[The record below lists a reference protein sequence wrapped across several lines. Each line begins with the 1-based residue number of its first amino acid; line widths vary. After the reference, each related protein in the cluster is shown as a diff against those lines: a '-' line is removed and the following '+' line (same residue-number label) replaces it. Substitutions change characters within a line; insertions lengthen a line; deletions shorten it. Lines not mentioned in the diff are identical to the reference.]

1 MSPLIM
7 THQHHAGSTNNII
20 KQDNEIK
27 GVQVWKEDI
36 KLSLFANDTITYL
49 GNQANQQQKSFLLWG
64 TLLRLK
70 ISNLISVPR
79 IHSVLT
85 VKRKKK
91 KKRPFY
97 LRPETSLFISAL

>member
-7 THQHHAGSTNNII
+7 TFQHHAGSTNNTI

-49 GNQANQQQKSFLLWG
+49 GNQANQQQSFLRPVSDYSKVAG
-64 TLLRLK
+64 CMVNIQRQLLSYMPAMNKCNLK
-70 ISNLISVPR
+70 
-79 IHSVLT
+79 
-85 VKRKKK
+85 
-91 KKRPFY
+91 
-97 LRPETSLFISAL
+97 

>member
-7 THQHHAGSTNNII
+7 TFQHHAGSTNNTI

-49 GNQANQQQKSFLLWG
+49 GNQAYQHQQKNF
-64 TLLRLK
+64 LRLVSDYSK
-70 ISNLISVPR
+70 FAIMVNG
-79 IHSVLT
+79 
-85 VKRKKK
+85 
-91 KKRPFY
+91 
-97 LRPETSLFISAL
+97 

>member
-7 THQHHAGSTNNII
+7 TFQHHAGSTNNTI

-49 GNQANQQQKSFLLWG
+49 GNQAYQQQQKNF
-64 TLLRLK
+64 LRLV
-70 ISNLISVPR
+70 SNYSKFAIMVNG
-79 IHSVLT
+79 
-85 VKRKKK
+85 
-91 KKRPFY
+91 
-97 LRPETSLFISAL
+97 

>member
-7 THQHHAGSTNNII
+7 TFQHHAGSTNNTI

-49 GNQANQQQKSFLLWG
+49 GNQAYQQQQKNF
-64 TLLRLK
+64 LRLVSDYSK
-70 ISNLISVPR
+70 
-79 IHSVLT
+79 
-85 VKRKKK
+85 
-91 KKRPFY
+91 F
-97 LRPETSLFISAL
+97 ALMVNG

>member
-7 THQHHAGSTNNII
+7 TFQHHAGSTNNTI

-49 GNQANQQQKSFLLWG
+49 GNQAYQQQQKNF
-64 TLLRLK
+64 LRLVSDYSK
-70 ISNLISVPR
+70 FAIMVNG
-79 IHSVLT
+79 
-85 VKRKKK
+85 
-91 KKRPFY
+91 
-97 LRPETSLFISAL
+97 

>member
-7 THQHHAGSTNNII
+7 TFQHHAGSTNNTI

-49 GNQANQQQKSFLLWG
+49 GNQAYQQQQKNF
-64 TLLRLK
+64 LRLV
-70 ISNLISVPR
+70 SNYIKFAIMVNG
-79 IHSVLT
+79 
-85 VKRKKK
+85 
-91 KKRPFY
+91 
-97 LRPETSLFISAL
+97 

>member
-49 GNQANQQQKSFLLWG
+49 GNQANQQQKSFLKLVRDYSKVAG
-64 TLLRLK
+64 YMVNKSTAFLYT
-70 ISNLISVPR
+70 SNEQVQ
-79 IHSVLT
+79 
-85 VKRKKK
+85 
-91 KKRPFY
+91 F
-97 LRPETSLFISAL
+97 ETKSTM